1 MNINSFFYKSAM
13 SHSLEV
19 NIIFENINMDKL
31 RGRLRLSSQNSL
43 RESLVQSNLS
53 SVLYMDRI
61 EAQNN
66 DTF

>member
-1 MNINSFFYKSAM
+1 MNINSFFYKLAM

-31 RGRLRLSSQNSL
+31 GGRLRSSSQNSL

-66 DTF
+66 DIS

>member
-1 MNINSFFYKSAM
+1 M

-31 RGRLRLSSQNSL
+31 GGRLRSSSQNSL

-66 DTF
+66 DIS

>member
-1 MNINSFFYKSAM
+1 MNINSFFYKLAM

-43 RESLVQSNLS
+43 RESLVQLNLS